1 MSGRPEES
9 PEHLMRLRRYTISVT
24 DRTTGVERRLSIAGV
39 PVLAGLGA
47 LAVVPVLI
55 GLGAAWKADADVAA
69 LHASH
74 SRLEVENASY
84 RAATEALT
92 GQIHALQSA
101 IGDLGAQAALDPAL
115 TEAMEK
121 LPALV
126 KTQAMGGT
134 ATSEGAARQD
144 PSYAALSAL
153 ANADDTF
160 GLLRALLEGLE
171 SRLLVVRRDVERR
184 NALAES
190 TPSIWPVHGWISSTM
205 GWRRD
210 PMTGEADYHGGLDI
224 AADRGQPVYATASG
238 TVTLAR
244 YQGAYGNLVVVDH
257 GFGLET
263 RYGHLSAFDV
273 SQGDHVQRGD
283 IIGRVGA
290 TGRATGNHLHYEVLA
305 TGKLLNPLQLLTQ
318 QKPRDR

>member
-1 MSGRPEES
+1 MPV
-9 PEHLMRLRRYTISVT
+9 RRYTITVA
-24 DRTTGVERRLSIAGV
+24 DETTGVERRLPVAVV

-47 LAVVPVLI
+47 MTVLPVLV
-55 GLGAAWKADADVAA
+55 GLGAAWKAESDVAA

-74 SRLEVENASY
+74 ARLEVENASY

-101 IGDLGAQAALDPAL
+101 IGDLGAQAALDPDL
-115 TEAMEK
+115 TQAMER

-134 ATSEGAARQD
+134 ATSERAARQD

-153 ANADDTF
+153 ASADDTF
-160 GLLRALLEGLE
+160 GLLRTLLEGLE

-184 NALAES
+184 AALADA

-224 AADRGQPVYATASG
+224 AADRGQPVYATAAG
-238 TVTLAR
+238 TVTFSR

-263 RYGHLSAFDV
+263 RYGHLSAFEV
-273 SQGDHVQRGD
+273 AAGDRVQRGD
-283 IIGRVGA
+283 VVGRVGA
-290 TGRATGNHLHYEVLA
+290 TGRATGNHLHYEVVA
-305 TGKLLNPLQLLTQ
+305 NSRLLNPLQLLTQ

>member
-1 MSGRPEES
+1 MPV
-9 PEHLMRLRRYTISVT
+9 RRYTITVT
-24 DRTTGVERRLSIAGV
+24 DRTTGVERRLSVAV
-39 PVLAGLGA
+39 LPVLAGLGA
-47 LAVVPVLI
+47 MAVLPVLV
-55 GLGAAWKADADVAA
+55 GLGAAWKAESDVAA

-74 SRLEVENASY
+74 ARLEVENASY

-101 IGDLGAQAALDPAL
+101 IGDLGAQAALDPDL
-115 TEAMEK
+115 TQAMEK

-134 ATSEGAARQD
+134 ATSERAARQD

-160 GLLRALLEGLE
+160 GLLRTLLEGLE
-171 SRLLVVRRDVERR
+171 SRLLVVRRDVELRA
-184 NALAES
+184 ALADA

-210 PMTGEADYHGGLDI
+210 PMTGGADYHGGLDI
-224 AADRGQPVYATASG
+224 AADRGQPVYATAAG
-238 TVTLAR
+238 TVTFSR

-263 RYGHLSAFDV
+263 RYGHLSTFAV
-273 SQGDHVQRGD
+273 AAGDRVQRGD
-283 IIGRVGA
+283 VVGRVGA
-290 TGRATGNHLHYEVLA
+290 TGRATGNHLHYEVVA
-305 TGKLLNPLQLLTQ
+305 NGRLLNPLQLLTQ

>member
-1 MSGRPEES
+1 MPV
-9 PEHLMRLRRYTISVT
+9 RRYTIAVT
-24 DRTTGVERRLSIAGV
+24 DRTTGVERRLSVAV
-39 PVLAGLGA
+39 LPVLAGLGA
-47 LAVVPVLI
+47 MAVLPVLV
-55 GLGAAWKADADVAA
+55 GLGAAWKAESDVAA

-74 SRLEVENASY
+74 ARLEVENASY

-101 IGDLGAQAALDPAL
+101 IGDLGAQAALDPDL
-115 TEAMEK
+115 TQAMEK

-134 ATSEGAARQD
+134 ATSERAARQD

-153 ANADDTF
+153 ATADDTF
-160 GLLRALLEGLE
+160 GLLRTLLEGLE
-171 SRLLVVRRDVERR
+171 SRLLVVRRDVELRA
-184 NALAES
+184 ALADA

-224 AADRGQPVYATASG
+224 AADRGQPVYATAAG
-238 TVTLAR
+238 TVTLSR

-263 RYGHLSAFDV
+263 RYGHLSAFEV
-273 SQGDHVQRGD
+273 AAGDRVQRGD
-283 IIGRVGA
+283 VVGRVGA
-290 TGRATGNHLHYEVLA
+290 TGRATGNHLHYEVVA
-305 TGKLLNPLQLLTQ
+305 NGRLLNPLQLLTQ